1 MHCANPNCMV
11 IADELLKGTLKL
23 VEFETAPD
31 ERLLYSSGGFP
42 VCSARTRYFWLCQKC
57 SHMFAISKWNS
68 SGVILERLPE
78 NDPRYGSIAAR
89 KPASQESPDDRRPER
104 LYPAA

>member
-1 MHCANPNCMV
+1 MHCANPNCRV

-23 VEFETAPD
+23 LEFETGPD

-57 SHMFAISKWNS
+57 SHLFDMRKWNS
-68 SGVILERLPE
+68 SGVVLERLPE
-78 NDPRYGSIAAR
+78 NDSLYASVSGR
-89 KPASQESPDDRRPER
+89 KPVSHENPDAGRSERR
-104 LYPAA
+104 YPAA